1 MLVGT
6 LLHIDALSVVPFLFY
21 LILRNSPSCFS
32 SFAEIELARVS
43 LKNVLL
49 VYGSV
54 GGNFAGDQYLLTTN
68 LRQFVFSYGQS
79 QLILTLFHEAKRC

>member
-6 LLHIDALSVVPFLFY
+6 LLHIDALSMVPFLFY
-21 LILRNSPSCFS
+21 LILSNSPSCFS

-54 GGNFAGDQYLLTTN
+54 RGKGINIY
-68 LRQFVFSYGQS
+68 
-79 QLILTLFHEAKRC
+79 